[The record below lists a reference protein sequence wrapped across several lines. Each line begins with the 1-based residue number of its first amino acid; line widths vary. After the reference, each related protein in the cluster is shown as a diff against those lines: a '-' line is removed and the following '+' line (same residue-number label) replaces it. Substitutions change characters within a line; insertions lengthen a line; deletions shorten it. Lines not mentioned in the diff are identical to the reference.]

1 MRLRVGSGRSLGWR
15 ASTFWLIVWTVAV
28 TAMDPAAQ
36 TTPTPAAA
44 VQTPAA
50 PSFERIPLTAGRSHV
65 LVTDFDV
72 VRIDVTS
79 NAIADANRVTP
90 REILIDGKAPGVT
103 SLILWGADRRV
114 QYDVAVD
121 TGVPQL
127 QQQMQAIFPGED
139 IHVSTTEEA
148 VVLSGNA
155 STNEVALRA
164 AEIAQAASSKLKVI
178 NMLQGHGGPET
189 QQVMLEVQFAE
200 VDHNALIDLGTS
212 LLASRQNFDARTS
225 TQQFA
230 APFIDASKPNPIQI
244 PDFLNVFVFWRR
256 EGVLALIKALRERGL
271 FQSLAEPNLLAYN
284 GQEASFLAGGEF
296 PIPIVQGVSGQVT
309 IQFKEFGVRLRF
321 TPTIAGDTI
330 RLKVEPEVS
339 TIDFTNGL
347 SLAGFRVPALR
358 TRRAQT
364 DVELRDG
371 QSFAI
376 AGLLDNQSLQNHDA
390 IPLLTSL
397 PIIGH
402 LFRSK
407 SDTQSRTELLV
418 LITPHLVRP
427 LEADELPPL
436 PVDPERFI
444 KPGSRFLDGGREPAD
459 KSASKP
465 ATNLR
470 ERKQ

>member
-1 MRLRVGSGRSLGWR
+1 MLLRVRSRWSPARR
-15 ASTFWLIVWTVAV
+15 ASTFGLVVCTVA
-28 TAMDPAAQ
+28 ASSIGPAAQ
-36 TTPTPAAA
+36 TTAPPAPAIHT
-44 VQTPAA
+44 QSAA

-72 VRIDVTS
+72 TRIDVTS

-90 REILIDGKAPGVT
+90 RQILIDGKAPGVT
-103 SLILWGADRRV
+103 SLILWGADRRA
-114 QYDVAVD
+114 QYDIAVD

-139 IHVSTTEEA
+139 IHVATTEEA

-155 STNEVALRA
+155 STNEVVLRA
-164 AEIAQAASSKLKVI
+164 GEVAQASSSKLKVI
-178 NMLQGHGGPET
+178 NMLQRPGGPDT

-200 VDHNALIDLGTS
+200 VDHNALVELGTT
-212 LLASRQNFDARTS
+212 LLANRKEFDARTS
-225 TQQFA
+225 TQQFP
-230 APFIDASKPNPIQI
+230 APFIDATKSAPIVV
-244 PDFLNVFVFWRR
+244 PDFLNVFVFWRS
-256 EGVLALIKALRERGL
+256 EGLLGAIKALRERGL

-309 IQFKEFGVRLRF
+309 IQFKEFGVRLKF
-321 TPTIAGDTI
+321 TPTIAGDSI

-339 TIDFTNGL
+339 TIDFANGL

-371 QSFAI
+371 QAFAI
-376 AGLLDNQSLQNHDA
+376 AGLLDNQSMQNHDA
-390 IPLLTSL
+390 FPLLSNL

-465 ATNLR
+465 AAR

>member
-1 MRLRVGSGRSLGWR
+1 MRLRVGSGGSVTWR
-15 ASTFWLIVWTVAV
+15 ASTFWLLVWTVAV
-28 TAMDPAAQ
+28 SAIDPAAQ
-36 TTPTPAAA
+36 TTPAPAAA
-44 VQTPAA
+44 VRTQPSAS
-50 PSFERIPLTAGRSHV
+50 SFERIPLTAGRSHV

-103 SLILWGADRRV
+103 SLILWGADRRA

-121 TGVPQL
+121 TGMPQL

-148 VVLSGNA
+148 VVLSGTA
-155 STNEVALRA
+155 STNEVVLRA
-164 AEIAQAASSKLKVI
+164 GEIAQASSSKLKVI
-178 NMLQGHGGPET
+178 NLLERPGAPDT

-212 LLASRQNFDARTS
+212 LLVDRTNYQGRTS
-225 TQQFA
+225 TQQFP
-230 APFIDASKPNPIQI
+230 APFIDDSKPNPIQI

-256 EGVLALIKALRERGL
+256 EGLLAMIKALRERGL

-321 TPTIAGDTI
+321 TPTIAGESI

-339 TIDFTNGL
+339 TIDFSNGL
-347 SLAGFRVPALR
+347 TLAGFRVPALR

-390 IPLLTSL
+390 LPLLSNL
-397 PIIGH
+397 PIVGH

-465 ATNLR
+465 ASR
-470 ERKQ
+470 ERKP